1 MKIIDSVYTL
11 RLIAV
16 FAVIAIHTVPF
27 SFDGW
32 EIADQFTLP
41 IVINQLSRFAVPMF
55 FVLSGYFWI
64 MKIRGGADLA
74 RTSKVV
80 VRRIFSVWLF
90 WSVIYLILYNF
101 FSVETYD
108 ITRQIKIL
116 HWYYW
121 EGLKHPWYLILNG
134 SAGHLWFLISLL
146 MSVAISS
153 VFLYLGQIRLIYVLA
168 VMLFVLA
175 LLGKAYAKSLFGFLT
190 DFDLR
195 DGPFLD
201 Y

>member
-16 FAVIAIHTVPF
+16 FAVIAIRTAPF

-55 FVLSGYFWI
+55 FVLPGYFWS

-80 VRRIFSVWLF
+80 VRRIFSVWLL
-90 WSVIYLILYNF
+90 WSVIYLIPYNF

-121 EGLKHPWYLILNG
+121 EGLEHPWHLILNG
-134 SAGHLWFLISLL
+134 SAGHLWFLIGLL

-153 VFLYLGQIRLIYVLA
+153 VFLYLGQIRLLYVLA
-168 VMLFVLA
+168 VTLFVMA
-175 LLGKAYAKSLFGFLT
+175 LL
-190 DFDLR
+190 
-195 DGPFLD
+195 
-201 Y
+201 

>member
-1 MKIIDSVYTL
+1 M
-11 RLIAV
+11 
-16 FAVIAIHTVPF
+16 
-27 SFDGW
+27 
-32 EIADQFTLP
+32 
-41 IVINQLSRFAVPMF
+41 
-55 FVLSGYFWI
+55 
-64 MKIRGGADLA
+64 
-74 RTSKVV
+74 
-80 VRRIFSVWLF
+80 
-90 WSVIYLILYNF
+90 IYLIPYNF
-101 FSVETYD
+101 FSVETYY

>member
-90 WSVIYLILYNF
+90 WSVIYLIPYNF

>member
-175 LLGKAYAKSLFGFLT
+175 LLGKAYAKSLFGFLN